1 MLKTQLRGDA
11 VPESESQSGYEMPGV
26 EVLTLAE
33 AASFL
38 RVPEEA
44 VLELVTR
51 EALPAQRIGG
61 EWRVLKRALVE
72 WLRFGPHLYHEFR
85 RFPPPWMLDHP
96 FWDDL
101 FHALE
106 KRVLNRILAHEQSS
120 SEGGSKRA
128 VLKHFGIFKDDA
140 DLDEQLANLRAGRK
154 AAGG

>member
-1 MLKTQLRGDA
+1 MPD
-11 VPESESQSGYEMPGV
+11 SEPRLDYEIGGG

-33 AASFL
+33 AASYL

-51 EALPAQRIGG
+51 EALPAQRVGG

-72 WLRFGPHLYHEFR
+72 WLRFGPHFYHEFR

-106 KRVLNRILAHEQSS
+106 KRVLNRILAQEAASPEQ
-120 SEGGSKRA
+120 GSKRA

-140 DLDEQLANLRAGRK
+140 DLDEQLADLRARRK